1 MAIKTFSSRSII
13 SVRGNPVVDIDCT
26 GLRLHYA
33 PTRYTGWIHNSKID
47 KLQERKFPQILEETK
62 SRYYIARHYY
72 VDIRS
77 ASNGNWKALRNS
89 GGDGTSNE
97 HIRFDA
103 TVAESLGSD
112 RSWLQNLR

>member
-33 PTRYTGWIHNSKID
+33 PTGYSGWIHNSKIN
-47 KLQERKFPQILEETK
+47 KLQERKFSQILEEIK
-62 SRYYIARHYY
+62 SRYHIARHYF

-77 ASNGNWKALRNS
+77 ASNGNWKALRNF
-89 GGDGTSNE
+89 GGDGASNE
-97 HIRFDA
+97 HVRFNA
-103 TVAESLGSD
+103 AVAESLSPD